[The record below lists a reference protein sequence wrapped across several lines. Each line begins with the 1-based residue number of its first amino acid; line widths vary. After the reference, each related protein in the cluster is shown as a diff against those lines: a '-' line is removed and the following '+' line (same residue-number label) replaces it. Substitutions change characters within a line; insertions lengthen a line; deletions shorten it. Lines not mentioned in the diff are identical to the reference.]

1 MDGKSDRRVP
11 AIFTGG
17 LERLKPGRL
26 PPQHNKMNVIRVL
39 ATVDI
44 GNIGVIQLGWE
55 LDLSFK
61 SSEASSV
68 LPILLAVSGH
78 QPLEF
83 LEPVQD
89 DVDVVRGHPG
99 IAYHKKFFPVGGDI
113 IGVATKK
120 ISRVPIGT

>member
-1 MDGKSDRRVP
+1 
-11 AIFTGG
+11 
-17 LERLKPGRL
+17 
-26 PPQHNKMNVIRVL
+26 MNVLRVL

-120 ISRVPIGT
+120 SSRVPIGT